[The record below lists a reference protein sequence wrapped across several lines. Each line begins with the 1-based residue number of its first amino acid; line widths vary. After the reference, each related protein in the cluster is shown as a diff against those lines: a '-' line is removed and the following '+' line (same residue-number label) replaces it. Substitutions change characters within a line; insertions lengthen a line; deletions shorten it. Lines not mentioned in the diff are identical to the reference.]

1 VRGAW
6 AQVDM
11 IDGSCVAS
19 LARLRDLLASVL
31 ALQRKVRSGAVSSA
45 PLFEA
50 EWQTLLKVRVS
61 HCLEGKGVL
70 HVGHGLGVLLAFCQP
85 RQVAQPSMPHVCR
98 GCRSTTHKKA
108 RLSKSLEWAL
118 RGW

>member
-1 VRGAW
+1 
-6 AQVDM
+6 M
-11 IDGSCVAS
+11 IDVSCVAS
-19 LARLRDLLASVL
+19 LARLRELLASVL

-61 HCLEGKGVL
+61 HCLESEGVL
-70 HVGHGLGVLLAFCQP
+70 HAGHGLDVLLAFCQP
-85 RQVAQPSMPHVCR
+85 RQVAQHAMPLVRR
-98 GCRSTTHKKA
+98 GCRSTTRKKA